1 MINTIYNKNTQHKL
15 GLRLS
20 LAIWICISLIASTA
34 ISMPNPYIK
43 NSYNNPESPECSN
56 LLVTSVEILK
66 PTRDTAYF
74 FDEFEVPLIGIH
86 LPVIFGGITCRAEVN
101 ISDGVVPDFLQ
112 WRFANWLGD
121 TWWSNEYSYIPG
133 KTKYEHYVGNLNFGQ
148 FKIWI
153 KCFDNYNN
161 VICEDTISC
170 LKIF

>member
-1 MINTIYNKNTQHKL
+1 MIILTNKKNKYSTL
-15 GLRLS
+15 GLNIS
-20 LAIWICISLIASTA
+20 LAILICFTLITSTA
-34 ISMPNPYIK
+34 ISIPTKYVN
-43 NSYNNPESPECSN
+43 NSQDNPEALGSCGIIA
-56 LLVTSVEILK
+56 TSVEIIK
-66 PTRDTAYF
+66 PIKDTAYF

-86 LPVIFGGITCRAEVN
+86 LPVIFGGITCRAQFNV
-101 ISDGVVPDFLQ
+101 SVGDVPAFLQ

-121 TWWSNEYSYIPG
+121 TWWSNEYPYIPG

>member
-1 MINTIYNKNTQHKL
+1 MTTVTYKKHKHHKIGFKL
-15 GLRLS
+15 P
-20 LAIWICISLIASTA
+20 LAIWICVSIIASTV
-34 ISMPNPYIK
+34 ISMPT
-43 NSYNNPESPECSN
+43 SYVNVSNENPESLGCCG
-56 LLVTSVEILK
+56 LLGCSVEIIK
-66 PTRDTAYF
+66 PAKDTAYF

-86 LPVIFGGITCRAEVN
+86 LPVIFGGITCKAELN
-101 ISDGVVPDFLQ
+101 ISAGAVPDFLQ

-121 TWWSNEYSYIPG
+121 SWWSDEIPYIPG
-133 KTKYEHYVGNLNFGQ
+133 KNKYDYYVGNLNFGQ